1 MPDDKSQPQSS
12 ESQSKAKTV
21 VITGGGSGIGLA
33 LARVFANSGYSVTIS
48 GRDVQRLQA
57 SAYELKQSNAQITA
71 IACDVRDP
79 ASVQKMF
86 QQIAQQHSSL
96 DVLINNA
103 GVAHALSS
111 VDMLP
116 VETWKQ
122 VIDTN
127 LTGTFLVTQA
137 ALPLLRA
144 GSTIVNN
151 LSVAATRPF
160 PGMSAYNAS
169 KFGALGFTQA
179 LREDLR
185 KHGIRVLALLPGAT
199 NTDIWNQFWADAPKE
214 KMVPADAVAQ
224 AVLHA
229 VSAPAGTTIE
239 EIRIGPTVGVL

>member
-1 MPDDKSQPQSS
+1 MPAAHP
-12 ESQSKAKTV
+12 QSKAV
-21 VITGGGSGIGLA
+21 VITGGGSGIGMALA
-33 LARVFANSGYSVTIS
+33 LAFSRSGYSVVIS
-48 GRDVQRLQA
+48 GRDLKRLQSAA
-57 SAYELKQSNAQITA
+57 SELSKNNANIQA

-86 QQIAQQHSSL
+86 QQIAQRHSTL

-103 GVAHALSS
+103 GVAHALAP
-111 VDMLP
+111 VEQLP

-127 LTGTFLVTQA
+127 ITGTFLITRA
-137 ALPLLRA
+137 ALPLMRA

-151 LSVAATRPF
+151 LSIAAMQPF
-160 PGMSAYNAS
+160 AGMSAYNAS

-179 LREDLR
+179 LREELR
-185 KHGIRVLALLPGAT
+185 QKGIRVLALLPGAT

-214 KMVPADAVAQ
+214 KMIPAEAVAE

-229 VSAPAGTTIE
+229 VSAPANTTIE
-239 EIRIGPTVGVL
+239 EIRIGPTAGVL